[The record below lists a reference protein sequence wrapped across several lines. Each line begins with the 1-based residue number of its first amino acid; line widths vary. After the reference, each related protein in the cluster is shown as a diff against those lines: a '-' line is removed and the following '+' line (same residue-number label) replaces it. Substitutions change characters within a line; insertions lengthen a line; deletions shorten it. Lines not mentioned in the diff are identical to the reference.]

1 MHDLIRLVI
10 SSLSSSA
17 MLDLYKPIFGKAQN
31 SDKELQV
38 SRIMTVIAAII
49 LIFVAFMFITVQ
61 QSVVE
66 IALGIA
72 SITYGGL
79 LGTFLLGLFFPK
91 VDEKSA
97 ILGFSMGIATML
109 LIILIPK
116 IIGISAIVHWTWY
129 VAIGSTV
136 TIISGVVY
144 QRLRG
149 NREITKD

>member
-1 MHDLIRLVI
+1 
-10 SSLSSSA
+10 
-17 MLDLYKPIFGKAQN
+17 MLDLYKPIFGKTQDAK
-31 SDKELQV
+31 KELKV
-38 SRIMTVIAAII
+38 SRILTIVWATI
-49 LIFVAFMFITVQ
+49 LTFVAFLFISIQ

-91 VDEKSA
+91 VDQKSA
-97 ILGFSMGIATML
+97 ILGFSLGIASML
-109 LIILIPK
+109 LIILIPRMA
-116 IIGISAIVHWTWY
+116 GIAPIVHWTWF
-129 VAIGSTV
+129 VAIGTTV

-149 NREITKD
+149 NREITND